1 MRLSKALRL
10 PKSPIVAL
18 VGAGGK
24 TTALF
29 TLANELAPS
38 IVTTT
43 THFGEWQVNQS
54 DSHIVIKTGVKLPN
68 IPGDR
73 VVLVTGEKEND
84 RFFGVDA
91 GQLNELRNL
100 AGRREVPFLIEA
112 DGARQRPLKVP
123 APHEPVIPDFTS
135 TVIVVSGLKGMN
147 NPLGEEYVHR
157 PEFFSQISGL
167 EIGKNITVDA
177 LGRVLTHPSGGL
189 KNIPIHARKIALLNQ
204 ADTSELQS
212 QGKLLAENILPAYD
226 AVVIASLELTDERYP
241 ARRRIQAVYEQT
253 AGIILAAGGSH
264 RFGQPKQLLDFH
276 RKPFVRVIAEKA
288 LAAGLS
294 PVIVVTGS
302 HADEIEQAVMGLPV
316 QSVHNLEWETG
327 QSSSIRAGISS
338 LPANCGGA
346 VFLLSDQPQITVE
359 VIRSLVDYHSQDLP
373 AVLAP
378 FVNDKRA
385 NPVLFD
391 RETFYDLQK
400 LNGEQGGRAIFSKF
414 SPTYMEWADDRLL
427 MDVDTPEDYHRLLE
441 SENEL

>member
-1 MRLSKALRL
+1 MKLSKALRL
-10 PKSPIVAL
+10 SKAPIVAV

-24 TTALF
+24 TIALF
-29 TLANELAPS
+29 TLAIELAPS
-38 IVTTT
+38 IITTT

-54 DSHIVIKTGVKLPN
+54 DGHIVVKPGAKLPN

-73 VVLVTGEKEND
+73 VVVVTGEKEND
-84 RFFGVDA
+84 RFGGVDA
-91 GQLNELRNL
+91 GQLNELRDL
-100 AGRREVPFLIEA
+100 AGSREVPFFIES
-112 DGARQRPLKVP
+112 DGARQRPLKAP
-123 APHEPVIPDFTS
+123 ASHEPVVPDFAN
-135 TVIVVSGLKGMN
+135 TVIVVAGLKGMN
-147 NPLGEEYVHR
+147 NPLGEEHVHR
-157 PEFFSQISGL
+157 PELFSQISGL
-167 EIGKNITVDA
+167 EIGKNVTVDA
-177 LGRVLTHPSGGL
+177 LGRVLMHPSGGL
-189 KNIPIHARKIALLNQ
+189 KNIPIHARKVALFNQ

-212 QGKLLAENILPAYD
+212 QGKLLAEKILPAYD
-226 AVVIASLELTDERYP
+226 AVVIASLEATDKSHP
-241 ARRRIQAVYEQT
+241 ARRRIHAVHEQI

-276 RKPFVRVIAEKA
+276 GKPFVRVIAEKA

-302 HADEIEQAVMGLPV
+302 HADEVEQAVDGLPV
-316 QSVHNLEWETG
+316 QTVHNPEWEAG
-327 QSSSIRAGISS
+327 QSTTIRKGISS

-346 VFLLSDQPQITVE
+346 VFLLSDQPQITIE
-359 VIRSLVDYHSQDLP
+359 VIRSLVVLHSQDLP

-441 SENEL
+441 SENEF

>member
-54 DSHIVIKTGVKLPN
+54 DIHIVVKPGGKLPN
-68 IPGDR
+68 IPGDS

-84 RFFGVDA
+84 RFGGVDA
-91 GQLNELRNL
+91 GQLNALRDL
-100 AGRREVPFLIEA
+100 AGSRGVPLLIEA
-112 DGARQRPLKVP
+112 DGARQRPLKAP
-123 APHEPVIPDFTS
+123 ATREPVIPDFAN
-135 TVIVVSGLKGMN
+135 TVIVVAGLKGMN
-147 NPLGEEYVHR
+147 NPLGEEHVHR
-157 PEFFSQISGL
+157 PELFSQISGM

-189 KNIPIHARKIALLNQ
+189 KNIPIHARKTAILNQ

-212 QGKLLAENILPAYD
+212 QGKLLAEKILPDYD
-226 AVVIASLELTDERYP
+226 AVVITSLEVTDERFP
-241 ARRRIQAVYEQT
+241 ARRRIHAVHEQI

-264 RFGQPKQLLDFH
+264 KFGQPKQLLDFH
-276 RKPFVRVIAEKA
+276 GKPFVRVIAEKT
-288 LAAGLS
+288 LAAGLN

-302 HADEIEQAVMGLPV
+302 HGNEVEQAVHDLPV
-316 QSVHNLEWETG
+316 QIVHNPEWEMG
-327 QSSSIRAGISS
+327 QSSSIRTGISS
-338 LPANCGGA
+338 LPDKCGGA

-378 FVNDKRA
+378 LVNDKRA

-400 LNGEQGGRAIFSKF
+400 LYGEQGGRAIFAKF

-441 SENEL
+441 SENEH

>member
-1 MRLSKALRL
+1 MKLSKALRL
-10 PKSPIVAL
+10 SKAPIVAV

-24 TTALF
+24 TIALF
-29 TLANELAPS
+29 TLAIELAPS
-38 IVTTT
+38 IITTT

-54 DSHIVIKTGVKLPN
+54 DGHIVVKPGAKLPN

-73 VVLVTGEKEND
+73 VVVVTGEKEND
-84 RFFGVDA
+84 RFGGVDA
-91 GQLNELRNL
+91 GQLNELRDL
-100 AGRREVPFLIEA
+100 AGSREVPFFIES
-112 DGARQRPLKVP
+112 DGARQRPLKAP
-123 APHEPVIPDFTS
+123 ASHEPVVPDFAN
-135 TVIVVSGLKGMN
+135 TVIVVAGLKGMN
-147 NPLGEEYVHR
+147 NPLGEEHVHR
-157 PEFFSQISGL
+157 PELFSRISGL
-167 EIGKNITVDA
+167 EIGKNVTVDA

-189 KNIPIHARKIALLNQ
+189 KNIPIHARKVALFNQ

-212 QGKLLAENILPAYD
+212 QGKLLAEKILPAYD
-226 AVVIASLELTDERYP
+226 AVVIASLEATDKSNP
-241 ARRRIQAVYEQT
+241 ARRRIHAVHEQI

-276 RKPFVRVIAEKA
+276 GKPFVRVIAEKA

-302 HADEIEQAVMGLPV
+302 HADEVEQAVDGLPV
-316 QSVHNLEWETG
+316 QTVHNPEWEAG
-327 QSSSIRAGISS
+327 QSTTIRKGISS

-346 VFLLSDQPQITVE
+346 VFLLSDQPQITIE
-359 VIRSLVDYHSQDLP
+359 VIRSLVVLHSQDLP

-441 SENEL
+441 SENEF